1 MEREKVPG
9 GVIALLLVVATLA
22 AMAEV
27 VAGRPLATAPE
38 AWRESS
44 AALFLRAGDEA
55 RARRDVAA
63 ARRAYM
69 TALFRARGERSLSDV
84 VGAAEGFAALG
95 DHEVLEQ
102 ALTVA
107 ASLGSAGDA
116 TARARLATLR
126 ERAEPGAALSSAV
139 R

>member
-1 MEREKVPG
+1 MEREKVSG
-9 GVIALLLVVATLA
+9 GVIALLLVVATLG

-27 VAGRPLATAPE
+27 VAGRPLVVAPE
-38 AWRESS
+38 ARRDSS

-55 RARRDVAA
+55 RARGDVAA
-63 ARRAYM
+63 ARRAYVA
-69 TALFRARGERSLSDV
+69 ALFRARGERSLTDV

-102 ALTVA
+102 ALAMA
-107 ASLGSAGDA
+107 ASLGPLGDA
-116 TARARLATLR
+116 AARARLATLR
-126 ERAEPGAALSSAV
+126 ERAQPAAALSSAV